1 MRDFTRLGGLLLS
14 ILALSACMEESN
26 TALNGYI
33 ETQPVRLAAPIAG
46 RLTKT
51 VKEGKMIA
59 VDQLAF
65 TLDTDSEQL
74 ALAEAD
80 LRAQTAKAQYQD
92 LLSGKR
98 PEELDMYEA
107 AIRAAEA
114 NLRASEAEL
123 KRQSELKASGFV
135 SQSTLDVLKARRDA
149 DAAQVAQAQSQL
161 AAARLA
167 GRKHTID
174 AASTNADAA
183 AQAVAQKRW
192 LMEQKNVTSPVNGR
206 IEQVYYRTGEWIPAG
221 SPVLSIIDNAAIKV
235 RFFIPQTRLPA
246 FALGNKVY
254 LHCDGCN
261 NPIPATISFVAK
273 EAEFTPPVMYNN
285 DNRSKLVWMA
295 EARPDP
301 AYLAELRPGQPV
313 DVEVA
318 P

>member
-1 MRDFTRLGGLLLS
+1 MRKTLRQSLFSATLLMLG
-14 ILALSACMEESN
+14 ACGADTN
-26 TALNGYI
+26 NILNGYV
-33 ETQPVRLAAPIAG
+33 ETQPIRLASPMPG
-46 RLTKT
+46 RLLTSAH
-51 VKEGKMIA
+51 EGQLLNA
-59 VDQLAF
+59 DQLAF
-65 TLDTDSEQL
+65 TLDTESEQL
-74 ALAEAD
+74 ALAESDA
-80 LRAQTAKAQYQD
+80 RAQTAKAQYQD

-98 PEELDMYEA
+98 PEELGMYEA
-107 AIRAAEA
+107 TLRAAEA

-149 DAAQVAQAQSQL
+149 DDAQVAQAQSQL

-167 GRKHTID
+167 GREQTII
-174 AASTNADAA
+174 AASSNADAA
-183 AQAVAQKRW
+183 TQAVAQKRW
-192 LMEQKNVTSPVNGR
+192 VLQQKSITSPVSGR
-206 IEQVYYRTGEWIPAG
+206 IEQVYYRAGEWVPAG

-235 RFFIPQTRLPA
+235 RFFIPQARIPT
-246 FALGNKVY
+246 FSQGNKVY
-254 LHCDGCN
+254 LRCDGCN

-301 AYLAELRPGQPV
+301 AYVAELHPGQPV

>member
-1 MRDFTRLGGLLLS
+1 MKKMLRLS
-14 ILALSACMEESN
+14 WFSATMLMLGACGSDTN
-26 TALNGYI
+26 NILNGYV
-33 ETQPVRLAAPIAG
+33 ETQPIRLASPIAG
-46 RLTKT
+46 RLQKT
-51 VKEGKMIA
+51 VHEGQILNA
-59 VDQLAF
+59 DQLAF
-65 TLDTDSEQL
+65 TLDTESEQL
-74 ALAEAD
+74 ALAESDA
-80 LRAQTAKAQYQD
+80 RAQTAKAQYQD

-98 PEELDMYEA
+98 PEELGMYEA
-107 AIRAAEA
+107 TLRVAEA

-167 GRKHTID
+167 GREQTII
-174 AASTNADAA
+174 AASSNADAA
-183 AQAVAQKRW
+183 TQAVAQKRW
-192 LMEQKNVTSPVNGR
+192 VLQQKSITSPVSGR
-206 IEQVYYRTGEWIPAG
+206 IEQVYYRTGEWVPAG

-235 RFFIPQTRLPA
+235 RFFIPQARIPA
-246 FALGNKVY
+246 FSQGNRVY
-254 LHCDGCN
+254 LRCDGCN

-301 AYLAELRPGQPV
+301 AYVAELHPGQPV